1 MTHFGSKLINEPVDP
16 PPLASL
22 AVDTAAWELI
32 EDPIWVFDLDHYRVV
47 WANAAG
53 LELWRSEALE
63 ELQSRD
69 MSDLSDIAKALLG
82 EYADGFALNKS
93 FEATWTLHP
102 RNAEVRVRYRCCGVS
117 ATDGRTL
124 MLVHCIGVEGR
135 NSRVTERLDRS
146 DELIEV
152 REQLAHAEARYRAFA
167 EAGSDWLWE
176 TDQDQKFVY
185 YSSKVANHWAYSF
198 DDVLGITRSEL
209 MEKIGAD
216 PDTEEVREKW
226 LQHAAILD

>member
-22 AVDTAAWELI
+22 TVDTAAWELI

-135 NSRVTERLDRS
+135 NSRVT
-146 DELIEV
+146 
-152 REQLAHAEARYRAFA
+152 
-167 EAGSDWLWE
+167 
-176 TDQDQKFVY
+176 
-185 YSSKVANHWAYSF
+185 
-198 DDVLGITRSEL
+198 
-209 MEKIGAD
+209 
-216 PDTEEVREKW
+216 
-226 LQHAAILD
+226 